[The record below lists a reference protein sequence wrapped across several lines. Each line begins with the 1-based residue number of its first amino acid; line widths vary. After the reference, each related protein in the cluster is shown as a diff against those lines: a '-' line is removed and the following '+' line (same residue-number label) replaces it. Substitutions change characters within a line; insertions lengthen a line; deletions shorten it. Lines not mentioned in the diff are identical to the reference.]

1 MVWADKEGNIGW
13 QAVGIA
19 PIRSTHSG
27 LVPVMGDGRYE
38 WDGYIPI
45 IDKPNVYNPKEQF
58 FATANQNVT
67 PDSYEHWDAIG
78 FSWSDPYRGD
88 RVNNVLRETS
98 KLSMEDMVDLQVDYF
113 SIPSVELI
121 KMLEESNLES
131 QYQKFSE
138 RLYKWDNKLLK
149 TSTEA
154 TIYVNWERLL
164 MKRFF
169 EDYFPEEVKDLLRV
183 QLYTVIDKLKK
194 INTKQRNEF
203 LKETF
208 ILSIKELKSKLGD
221 DENNWVYGQENYK
234 HIKINHPL
242 EDIVNDSIYN
252 ILSFK
257 TYPRGGNGYT
267 PGSTSSNLSQSSG
280 ASFRVI
286 IDTKD
291 WDNSLATNSPGQ
303 SGDPRSPFYRN
314 LYKDW
319 ADDKYF
325 KLLYTKKKIKTNLHS
340 KEVYYPLKL

>member
-1 MVWADKEGNIGW
+1 
-13 QAVGIA
+13 
-19 PIRSTHSG
+19 
-27 LVPVMGDGRYE
+27 
-38 WDGYIPI
+38 
-45 IDKPNVYNPKEQF
+45 
-58 FATANQNVT
+58 
-67 PDSYEHWDAIG
+67 
-78 FSWSDPYRGD
+78 
-88 RVNNVLRETS
+88 
-98 KLSMEDMVDLQVDYF
+98 MEDMVDLQVDYF

-149 TSTEA
+149 TSTDA

-183 QLYTVIDKLKK
+183 QLYTVVDKLKK
-194 INTKQRNEF
+194 INTSQRNEF

-208 ILSIKELKSKLGD
+208 ILSINELKSKFGD
-221 DENNWVYGQENYK
+221 DETNWVYGQENYK

-325 KLLYTKKKIKTNLHS
+325 KLLYSKKKIKTNLHS
-340 KEVYYPLKL
+340 KEVYYPR

>member
-1 MVWADKEGNIGW
+1 
-13 QAVGIA
+13 
-19 PIRSTHSG
+19 
-27 LVPVMGDGRYE
+27 
-38 WDGYIPI
+38 
-45 IDKPNVYNPKEQF
+45 
-58 FATANQNVT
+58 
-67 PDSYEHWDAIG
+67 
-78 FSWSDPYRGD
+78 
-88 RVNNVLRETS
+88 
-98 KLSMEDMVDLQVDYF
+98 
-113 SIPSVELI
+113 
-121 KMLEESNLES
+121 
-131 QYQKFSE
+131 
-138 RLYKWDNKLLK
+138 
-149 TSTEA
+149 
-154 TIYVNWERLL
+154 

-208 ILSIKELKSKLGD
+208 ILSINELKSKFGD
-221 DENNWVYGQENYK
+221 DETNWVYGQENYK

-325 KLLYTKKKIKTNLHS
+325 KLLYSKKKIKTNLHS

>member
-1 MVWADKEGNIGW
+1 MTSSL
-13 QAVGIA
+13 
-19 PIRSTHSG
+19 STFKS
-27 LVPVMGDGRYE
+27 
-38 WDGYIPI
+38 I
-45 IDKPNVYNPKEQF
+45 
-58 FATANQNVT
+58 
-67 PDSYEHWDAIG
+67 
-78 FSWSDPYRGD
+78 D

-154 TIYVNWERLL
+154 MIYVNWERLL

-208 ILSIKELKSKLGD
+208 ILSINELK
-221 DENNWVYGQENYK
+221 
-234 HIKINHPL
+234 I
-242 EDIVNDSIYN
+242 
-252 ILSFK
+252 
-257 TYPRGGNGYT
+257 
-267 PGSTSSNLSQSSG
+267 
-280 ASFRVI
+280 
-286 IDTKD
+286 
-291 WDNSLATNSPGQ
+291 
-303 SGDPRSPFYRN
+303 
-314 LYKDW
+314 
-319 ADDKYF
+319 
-325 KLLYTKKKIKTNLHS
+325 
-340 KEVYYPLKL
+340 

>member
-1 MVWADKEGNIGW
+1 MSWEEFRDACNYSNIPGENMVWADKEGNIGW

-154 TIYVNWERLL
+154 VSYTH
-164 MKRFF
+164 
-169 EDYFPEEVKDLLRV
+169 LRAH
-183 QLYTVIDKLKK
+183 
-194 INTKQRNEF
+194 
-203 LKETF
+203 ET
-208 ILSIKELKSKLGD
+208 
-221 DENNWVYGQENYK
+221 
-234 HIKINHPL
+234 
-242 EDIVNDSIYN
+242 
-252 ILSFK
+252 
-257 TYPRGGNGYT
+257 
-267 PGSTSSNLSQSSG
+267 
-280 ASFRVI
+280 
-286 IDTKD
+286 
-291 WDNSLATNSPGQ
+291 
-303 SGDPRSPFYRN
+303 
-314 LYKDW
+314 
-319 ADDKYF
+319 
-325 KLLYTKKKIKTNLHS
+325 
-340 KEVYYPLKL
+340 